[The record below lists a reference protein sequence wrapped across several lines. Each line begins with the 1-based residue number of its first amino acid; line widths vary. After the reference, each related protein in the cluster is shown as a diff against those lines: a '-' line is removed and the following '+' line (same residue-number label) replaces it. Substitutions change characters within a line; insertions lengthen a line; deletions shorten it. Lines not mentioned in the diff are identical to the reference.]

1 MKPSDKDSTAD
12 ITDKELILKVR
23 TGDLSAFEVLYQ
35 RYSIQMYRQAFAIF
49 QDEEEAKDVTQ
60 ELFMNFWNRIKDI
73 QLDSD
78 SIFAYLFTANK
89 NIVFKKLEKA
99 KLKEKHQDH
108 LYQSF
113 QELDYA
119 TLEQLNYSELKEK
132 LDRSIAGLPS
142 KMKLI
147 FQLSREEHLTHKEIA
162 ERLHISDKTVKKQ
175 INNAIKILK
184 KDLHIDSTML
194 VVLLLI
200 LI

>member
-1 MKPSDKDSTAD
+1 MKPSDKDPTSD
-12 ITDKELILKVR
+12 FTDKELILKVR

-49 QDEEEAKDVTQ
+49 QDEDEAKDVTQ

-119 TLEQLNYSELKEK
+119 TLDQLNYSELKEK
-132 LDRSIAGLPS
+132 LDQAIATLPS
-142 KMKLI
+142 KMKTI

-194 VVLLLI
+194 IVLLLI
-200 LI
+200 LV

>member
-12 ITDKELILKVR
+12 FTDKELILKVR

-49 QDEEEAKDVTQ
+49 QDEDEAKDVTQ
-60 ELFMNFWNRIKDI
+60 ELFMNFWNRINDI

-108 LYQSF
+108 LYQRF

-119 TLEQLNYSELKEK
+119 TLDQLNYAELKEK
-132 LDRSIAGLPS
+132 LDQAIAGLPS
-142 KMKLI
+142 KMKMI

-184 KDLHIDSTML
+184 KDLHIDSRML